1 MNGRIE
7 QAEVRFVAT
16 GNRSLGSI
24 HAFHERKALYRSD
37 TEALLSVVS
46 ARYQVMQSEEIGS
59 VIETLRRSAAYRLR
73 PQLCYGR
80 AARSGR
86 LPAEASP
93 ACWGRSAAAS
103 GASGAFRS
111 ISDGS
116 FPRRARDE
124 QSSSAA
130 LARDGSAQYPRRQ
143 PVPTYVQRILADGPA
158 ED

>member
-7 QAEVRFVAT
+7 QDEVRFVAA

-73 PQLCYGR
+73 PQLC
-80 AARSGR
+80 
-86 LPAEASP
+86 
-93 ACWGRSAAAS
+93 CSAAAS
-103 GASGAFRS
+103 AASGAFRS

>member
-7 QAEVRFVAT
+7 QAEVRFVAA

-37 TEALLSVVS
+37 TETLLSVVS

-59 VIETLRRSAAYRLR
+59 VIESLRRSAAYRLR

-80 AARSGR
+80 ATRSGR
-86 LPAEASP
+86 LPAEASL
-93 ACWGRSAAAS
+93 ACLGRSAAAS
-103 GASGAFRS
+103 AASGAFRS

-116 FPRRARDE
+116 FPRRARTSNR
-124 QSSSAA
+124 QALPSRATAA
-130 LARDGSAQYPRRQ
+130 RNTTRRQ